1 MAAPRRSPPGPR
13 AATAAVVA
21 DGQPSIAFAVAGPV
35 RPGRR
40 TKLLVKHL
48 IPGDIA
54 LVDHLD
60 IDRVSAEELIAAEVV
75 AVLNC
80 RPSSG
85 GTYPNLG
92 PLLLVEAGITLV
104 DLPNDALFCL
114 VSDGDPLLVSQV
126 ELPGGVLVADVLRRR
141 ALLAGGEILDDRRS

>member
-1 MAAPRRSPPGPR
+1 MTS
-13 AATAAVVA
+13 V
-21 DGQPSIAFAVAGPV
+21 SGPV

-48 IPGDIA
+48 GPGSIA

-60 IDRVSAEELIAAEVV
+60 IDRVSAEELIAAETV

-80 RPSSG
+80 KASSS

-92 PLLLVEAGITLV
+92 PQLLVEAGIVLV
-104 DLPNDALFCL
+104 DLPDDALFEKL
-114 VSDGDPLLVSQV
+114 SDGDPV
-126 ELPGGVLVADVLRRR
+126 
-141 ALLAGGEILDDRRS
+141 